1 MAEALLRHH
10 LDALGVEAKV
20 SSAGEFRSGLPAA
33 DGSIRTMAARGLDLG
48 GHRSRTVAYEHLAE
62 ADLVVAMARRH
73 VRQAVITAPEVWPR
87 TFTLKELVRRGEAVG
102 PRPAGQPLQ
111 DWLARIHL
119 GRQTTDLV
127 GDHPDDD
134 IEDPIGAPDRVYE
147 AVAAEI
153 EDLVLRLVAVA
164 FAGHVPSVDAPVAKE
179 A

>member
-1 MAEALLRHH
+1 MAEALLRRY
-10 LDALGVEAKV
+10 LGDAGVEARV

-33 DGSIRTMAARGLDLG
+33 DGSLRAMAARSLDLG
-48 GHRSRTVAYEHLAE
+48 DHLSRTVTSDHLAE

-73 VRQAVITAPEVWPR
+73 VRQAVVTDPTVWPR
-87 TFTLKELVRRGEAVG
+87 TFTLKELVRRGEAIG
-102 PRPAGQPLQ
+102 PRPPGQPLEE
-111 DWLARIHL
+111 WLSRVHL

-153 EDLVLRLVAVA
+153 EDLVVRLVAVA
-164 FAGHVPSVDAPVAKE
+164 FADRTPSLDAAAAKE
-179 A
+179 G